1 MRIYIYNNI
10 HTYSLRGVSTTPLR
24 FSQIRMCPF
33 CMVRFCIHLH
43 IELVASFLLNANLR
57 NRYPCLDC
65 LLIASRQNCS
75 LLQLR
80 LLGKMML
87 RYETSLSKVTNF
99 KIEWHQ
105 RLQRLSLSFIDML
118 TTHESQALVDFSHP
132 NRQPGTILKVSSF
145 LMVHQKPH
153 ETT

>member
-1 MRIYIYNNI
+1 MTYVDLANLATFSRRGGRTFWMLKNEDIYIY
-10 HTYSLRGVSTTPLR
+10 TYSLRGVSTTPLR

-33 CMVRFCIHLH
+33 CMVRFYIHLH
-43 IELVASFLLNANLR
+43 IELVASFLLSANLR

-80 LLGKMML
+80 PLGKMML

-99 KIEWHQ
+99 KIE
-105 RLQRLSLSFIDML
+105 
-118 TTHESQALVDFSHP
+118 
-132 NRQPGTILKVSSF
+132 
-145 LMVHQKPH
+145 
-153 ETT
+153 

>member
-1 MRIYIYNNI
+1 MTYVDLANLATFSRRGGRTFWMLKNEDIYIYT
-10 HTYSLRGVSTTPLR
+10 HTYFLRGVSTLR

-43 IELVASFLLNANLR
+43 IELVASFLLNAHLR

-80 LLGKMML
+80 PLGKMML
-87 RYETSLSKVTNF
+87 RHETSLSKVTNF
-99 KIEWHQ
+99 KIE
-105 RLQRLSLSFIDML
+105 
-118 TTHESQALVDFSHP
+118 
-132 NRQPGTILKVSSF
+132 
-145 LMVHQKPH
+145 
-153 ETT
+153 